1 MFRQFLLALTIG
13 LAIAPATACAE
24 DATAGDTVPPSAARA
39 SMASVMG
46 LASDDL
52 LNIRA
57 AASPLGKVLARLPNG
72 SIVNRLECEMV
83 EGYEWCRVSSI
94 EDEDLAGW
102 APSRYLLVLEVEES
116 STAAIDDGETA
127 ERLASAEQ
135 PEAEASVPL
144 PPGLEARFAAEAT
157 PPAGLSEAHMASL
170 QTRLRTPPPAEA
182 APDLS
187 AEPLPDEAAVAP
199 SSVPTPTPRPGL
211 QASAPVTAEAA
222 PVAELEEMPAAE
234 PAPAAAVE
242 PLAPTLVRAEP
253 AQTVSGALPP
263 DATGEIPCARY
274 TGQPMTRCTVSVTRR
289 NAQDADVSVAWPDGG
304 FRIIEFRDGE
314 VARANSRAE
323 LRHTREGSLNMIR
336 IGVAER
342 FEILDA
348 IAFGD

>member
-1 MFRQFLLALTIG
+1 MFRQFVLALTIG

-24 DATAGDTVPPSAARA
+24 DAPAGDTVPASAARA
-39 SMASVMG
+39 SVASVAG
-46 LASDDL
+46 LAADDL

-72 SIVNRLECEMV
+72 SVVNRLECEVV
-83 EGYEWCRVSSI
+83 EGYEWCRVASI
-94 EDEDLAGW
+94 EDEELAGW

-127 ERLASAEQ
+127 ERLASGEQ
-135 PEAEASVPL
+135 PAADASMPL
-144 PPGLEARFAAEAT
+144 PAGLEARFAAEAT
-157 PPAGLSEAHMASL
+157 PPAELSEAHLASL

-182 APDLS
+182 APDPS
-187 AEPLPDEAAVAP
+187 TEPLPDEAAVDP
-199 SSVPTPTPRPGL
+199 SIPTPTPRPGS

-222 PVAELEEMPAAE
+222 PVAELAETLPAE
-234 PAPAAAVE
+234 PAPAAAEVE

-253 AQTVSGALPP
+253 AQTASRALPP

-274 TGQPMTRCTVSVTRR
+274 TGQPMTRCTVSVTRK
-289 NAQDADVSVAWPDGG
+289 NGQDADVSVAWPDGG

-314 VARANSRAE
+314 VVKANSRAE